1 MPQPASGGVAALA
14 TSQILLGRR
23 YSVVQAET
31 EAVPSTAA
39 PTDSFDYEAVFNGH
53 YRRIA
58 RVIFRVIQDPS
69 RAEEL
74 AVEVFWK
81 LWRRPSAQGPQCA
94 GWLYRSAV
102 RAAVDELRK
111 RSRREKY
118 ERWFGVAAPLG
129 DPEAAR
135 EVTEQRTRVRN
146 VLATLRSKDAQL
158 IALRAEGLSYEELA
172 QALQI
177 KPASVGTILR
187 RAHESFRQEYIK
199 RYGED

>member
-1 MPQPASGGVAALA
+1 M
-14 TSQILLGRR
+14 R
-23 YSVVQAET
+23 AET
-31 EAVPSTAA
+31 DAAVTAA
-39 PTDSFDYEAVFNGH
+39 APAESFDYDAVFNGH

-58 RVIFRVIQDPS
+58 RVILRVIQDPS

-94 GWLYRSAV
+94 GWLYRTAV

-118 ERWFGVAAPLG
+118 ERWFGVRGPSG

-135 EVTEQRTRVRN
+135 EATEQRTRVRT
-146 VLATLRSKDAQL
+146 VLAALRSRDAQL
-158 IALRAEGLSYEELA
+158 IALRSEGLSYEELA
-172 QALQI
+172 EALQM
-177 KPASVGTILR
+177 KPTSVGTILR
-187 RAHESFRQEYIK
+187 RAHESFRQEYIR

>member
-1 MPQPASGGVAALA
+1 
-14 TSQILLGRR
+14 
-23 YSVVQAET
+23 
-31 EAVPSTAA
+31 
-39 PTDSFDYEAVFNGH
+39 
-53 YRRIA
+53 
-58 RVIFRVIQDPS
+58 
-69 RAEEL
+69 
-74 AVEVFWK
+74 
-81 LWRRPSAQGPQCA
+81 
-94 GWLYRSAV
+94 
-102 RAAVDELRK
+102 
-111 RSRREKY
+111 
-118 ERWFGVAAPLG
+118 LG